1 MSPVRPSVAWRKS
14 SYSGAHGNCVEVAR
28 LPDGA
33 VGVRDGKDPAGP
45 MLVLAAR
52 RWDAFLR
59 MVEAG
64 HPDG

>member
-1 MSPVRPSVAWRKS
+1 
-14 SYSGAHGNCVEVAR
+14 VEVAR